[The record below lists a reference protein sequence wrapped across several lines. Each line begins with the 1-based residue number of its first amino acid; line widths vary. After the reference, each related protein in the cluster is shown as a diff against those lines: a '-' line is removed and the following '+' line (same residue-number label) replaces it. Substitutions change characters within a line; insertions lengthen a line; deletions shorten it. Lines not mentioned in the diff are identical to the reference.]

1 MHLKGCESTTCA
13 SSKAFVFFFA
23 LGNPVLAQS
32 PEESREVLR
41 TGVGIHD
48 LSGELREAQK
58 GKDWKQEDQHGDV
71 GQVQWLWAPEQ
82 GTGIMGPDRDD

>member
-23 LGNPVLAQS
+23 RGNPVLAQS
-32 PEESREVLR
+32 PEEAREVLR

-48 LSGELREAQK
+48 LSGELREGSEGERLEAR
-58 GKDWKQEDQHGDV
+58 GPTWGCWSSPMV
-71 GQVQWLWAPEQ
+71 
-82 GTGIMGPDRDD
+82 MGS